1 MITKQFLLVNIFG
14 GIREKTMQTRADNKY
29 VFIFKEAHFT
39 CYTYIKDISMDEV
52 SDVLAG
58 HIRIKCICKYYIQP

>member
-1 MITKQFLLVNIFG
+1 
-14 GIREKTMQTRADNKY
+14 MQTRADNKY

-58 HIRIKCICKYYIQP
+58 HIRIKCICIYYIQP